1 MSRSARKSAFINRH
15 RRDTYLKHYENMM
28 RTWPDHDTVAIGG
41 SYGRTAVTTT
51 GSPGS
56 PPLVL
61 LHGRYTPTPTW
72 APIIDELARHFH
84 VHAVDTIGE
93 PGNSLHDGAAL
104 RSAGDYM
111 RWLEEVFDGLGL
123 DAAHIGGH
131 SFGGWLAARFAL
143 KNPHRTRSLTLLDP
157 AQVFAPFTVRWLV
170 ACIRPYLFPSRANVE
185 RLMRQLGENRP
196 HHDDLVELAVLGMT
210 GFRLRAPEATLVS
223 KRALAGLRVPTQ
235 QLIAAGSI
243 VHRPAR
249 AARRAAA
256 TAPEVTSRLVRDAS
270 HFLFHDRAAVVAN
283 AFRSL
288 A

>member
-1 MSRSARKSAFINRH
+1 MAS
-15 RRDTYLKHYENMM
+15 
-28 RTWPDHDTVAIGG
+28 
-41 SYGRTAVTTT
+41 
-51 GSPGS
+51 SPVD
-56 PPLVL
+56 PE
-61 LHGRYTPTPTW
+61 
-72 APIIDELARHFH
+72 DELHFLTESIH
-84 VHAVDTIGE
+84 LLRDNVETTLLERGWAVRDLGVDDEE
-93 PGNSLHDGAAL
+93 P
-104 RSAGDYM
+104 
-111 RWLEEVFDGLGL
+111 LEWFWPPT
-123 DAAHIGGH
+123 APIGGH

-157 AQVFAPFTVRWLV
+157 AQVFAPFTVRWLL

-185 RLMRQLGENRP
+185 RLMRRLGENRP
-196 HHDDLVELAVLGMT
+196 HHDELVELAVLGMT

-243 VHRPAR
+243 VHRPTR

-256 TAPEVTSRLVRDAS
+256 TAPDVTSRLVRDAS

-288 A
+288 V